1 MRTFSIMS
9 VLPLAL
15 LILPEISRAQSPQ
28 EIVYNIETNDKQ
40 SVLAGHIESFAIAR
54 GNARFFL
61 GPGEL
66 TLFDFGSGR
75 IAAMAFKGD
84 GRFFYTPPNE
94 VEHQQLVKFTG
105 SDVIVD
111 SLKEACFLFTV
122 ELDSLPDTAHFARA
136 IVDGDAW
143 KLLKSARHEQFDHL
157 SMNLTNRVLGDLLTA
172 GPGTY
177 FNAYLELEKNGQFVF
192 EEDPINHD
200 FFGLCH
206 LTKYSTTEF
215 ADVVNAYSPDNDL
228 PSQRGVAPIDITHY
242 DLQSRVEGDGDMLVK
257 CRIRFTPMRW
267 GQRFVYLYWFGGNR
281 LVYAIDSAGD
291 SLFTVRRT
299 EKEGLFTYAANEPG
313 LGLVLNKPLELG
325 RNDSIEICFQ
335 CKSIENL
342 TGNYQIRGRTSWYPQ
357 NAIRDV
363 ATYNMV
369 YNCPKSLDIIGC
381 GNLVESSVVEGR
393 HVTRWVLEKP
403 VEYVSFSFGSF
414 ESKTFA
420 VENYQPTKIFMSETI
435 PHSELAL
442 FLAYFGE
449 LSSANMIGRVGADV
463 ANSLIFYSSL
473 FGPCPFDT
481 VRAVEFF
488 SVGEGQGSPGLI
500 HLSWDTFQ
508 QDDVGGRDEMFRAH
522 EVAHQWWGHLIDYE
536 SYRDTWL
543 TEGLSEYCG
552 FWFYQMSSKKTKVCN
567 DILAKWQKNI
577 ISGVGVNSKGG
588 KAGPVV
594 LGYRLFS
601 SKSND
606 YGVIVYQ
613 KGAYIFH
620 MIRYLMHD
628 YDKNS
633 DDAFADLLKDMVTK
647 FRGKV
652 ITTEK
657 FRALLEEHMDSDMGW
672 FFDQYVY
679 GTDIPEYK
687 FSSAWQETGDGK
699 YKVTCHIRQQ
709 KVPETFQM
717 TVPLTILFKDDK
729 YLHLKIWVDQP
740 EMDVDL
746 PLLPYKPERIIFNT
760 YDAVLCKVKYE

>member
-1 MRTFSIMS
+1 MRAFRIVTLLSLVFFAITSSSKSIT
-9 VLPLAL
+9 
-15 LILPEISRAQSPQ
+15 PQ
-28 EIVYNIETNDKQ
+28 EIVYNIEKNDKQ
-40 SVLAGHIESFAIAR
+40 SVLKGRVESYEIVR
-54 GNARFFL
+54 GNARFQL

-66 TLFDFGSGR
+66 TLFDFGSGM
-75 IAAMAFKGD
+75 IAAMAFNGF
-84 GRFFYTPPNE
+84 GRFYYAPPDKIE
-94 VEHQQLVKFTG
+94 KHQVNKFTG
-105 SDVIVD
+105 ADTVVD
-111 SLKEACFLFTV
+111 SLNEACFFFTV
-122 ELDSLPDTAHFARA
+122 EFDNPLDTANFIRTGA
-136 IVDGDAW
+136 GKSAW
-143 KLLKSARHEQFDHL
+143 KLMQSARDEEFEHML
-157 SMNLTNRVLGDLLTA
+157 INLTNRLLGDLMTV

-177 FNAYLELEKNGQFVF
+177 FNAYLKLVENGEFVF
-192 EEDPINHD
+192 EEDPFND
-200 FFGLCH
+200 DLFGLYH

-215 ADVVNAYSPDNDL
+215 ADVVSAYSPDYDL
-228 PSQRGVAPIDITHY
+228 PSQRGVIPIDITHY
-242 DLQSRVEGDGDMLVK
+242 NIESRVETDGDMEVN

-267 GQRFVYLYWFGGNR
+267 GQQFVYLHWYGGNR
-281 LVYAIDSAGD
+281 LLYAIDSYGD
-291 SLFTVRRT
+291 SLYAVRRI
-299 EKEGLFTYAANEPG
+299 EKEGVFRSASNESG
-313 LGLVLNKPLELG
+313 FGLVLKRPLELG
-325 RNDSIEICFQ
+325 RPDSIEIAFQ
-335 CKSIENL
+335 CKSIQNFS
-342 TGNYQIRGRTSWYPQ
+342 GNFQIWGRTSWYPQ

-369 YNCPKSLDIIGC
+369 FNCPKSLDIISC
-381 GNLVESSVVEGR
+381 GDLLESSIAQGR

-403 VEYVSFSFGSF
+403 VEYVSFSYGSF
-414 ESKTFA
+414 DSRTFA
-420 VENYQPTKIFMSETI
+420 VENYQPTKIFMSKTI
-435 PHSELAL
+435 PHTDLAL

-522 EVAHQWWGHLIDYE
+522 EVAHQWWGHLVDYE

-552 FWFYQMSSKKTKVCN
+552 FWFYQMSSKNTKVCN
-567 DILAKWQKNI
+567 GILAKWQRNV
-577 ISGVGVNSKGG
+577 ISGIGVNSKGS

-594 LGYRLFS
+594 LGHRLYS

-606 YGVIVYQ
+606 YGVIVYE

-628 YDKNS
+628 YEKNS
-633 DDAFADLLKDMVTK
+633 DDAFAAFLKNLAAK
-647 FRGKV
+647 YKGKV

-657 FRALLEEHMDSDMGW
+657 LRALLEEHLDGDMGW
-672 FFDQYVY
+672 FFKQYVY

-687 FSSAWQETGDGK
+687 FSSKSEDAGDGK
-699 YKVTCHIRQQ
+699 FKVTCHIVQE
-709 KVPETFQM
+709 KVPDDFQM
-717 TVPLTILFKDDK
+717 MVPLTILFKDDK
-729 YLHLKIWVDQP
+729 FVHLKVWVDQP

-746 PLLPYKPERIIFNT
+746 PLLPLKPEKVIFNS
-760 YDAVLCKVKYE
+760 YDAVLAKVKYE